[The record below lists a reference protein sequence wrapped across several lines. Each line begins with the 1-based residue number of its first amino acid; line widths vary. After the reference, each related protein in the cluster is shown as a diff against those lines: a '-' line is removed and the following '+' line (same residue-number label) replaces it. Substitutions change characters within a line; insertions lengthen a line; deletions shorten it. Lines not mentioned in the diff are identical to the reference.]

1 MTKTKRTHRDSMRGA
16 LRLIRAFGS
25 EISSEKKM
33 LGASA
38 FAVLCA
44 VVLRTLE
51 PWPLKFIY
59 DLLFHARE
67 HAWSAIL
74 LTHLGPQLLLAIM
87 ALSLVA
93 LRGLAGT
100 ADYAS
105 SVAMAQ
111 GTSRIMIQIRDRL
124 FRHLQS
130 LSIAFHSRNKTGD
143 LLTHVTYDTD
153 RLREVIV
160 TALVPFLTN
169 TLALSAMLAVMFWM
183 NWRLALVALLAFPV
197 VFFAVVRFTERIKE
211 VTRIQRAREGAIAA
225 TTAEAISSIRIVQAL
240 SLQERFLKTF
250 SAANSSSLQA
260 GIRAQQLSAGLQRMV
275 DLLAAIAT
283 AVVLWAGAQ
292 FVMSGR
298 LTPGDLIVFVSYL
311 RAAFKPI
318 RQLAKYLS
326 QMAKALVSGER
337 ILDLLHAVPEIQ
349 DRPDAKPA
357 PPFAGSLRFE
367 NVSFAYEPGKWVLRG
382 ISFEVKPGQR
392 VAVLGPS
399 GSGKSTLASLLLR
412 FHDPVE
418 GRVLLDSTDIRGYT
432 LESLRTQIST
442 VLQESLLFASTV
454 RENILYGA
462 TGASSEEIIRAA
474 NIANAHGFIMRMPQQ
489 YDTFLSERGASLSGG
504 QRQRIAIARA
514 AVRNAPIV
522 ILDEPTTGLD
532 RRNELDVE
540 RALKKL
546 TADCTTLLITHTPE
560 AARDADLILYL
571 SEGRIAEQGTHES
584 LMALDGEYAAL
595 FRHSPEVAR
604 KETPFAVNV

>member
-1 MTKTKRTHRDSMRGA
+1 MKKKRTTHDSLSGA
-16 LRLIRAFGS
+16 LRLVRSFRS
-25 EISSEKKM
+25 EIAREKKM
-33 LGASA
+33 VGASA
-38 FAVLCA
+38 AAVLCA

-59 DLLFHARE
+59 DLLFHAKE
-67 HAWSAIL
+67 HARSLTL
-74 LTHLGPQLLLAIM
+74 LTHLSPQVLLAVM

-111 GTSRIMIQIRDRL
+111 ATSRIMARIRDRL

-130 LSIAFHSRNKTGD
+130 LSIAFHGRNKTGD

-197 VFFAVVRFTERIKE
+197 VFFAVLRLTERIKE
-211 VTRIQRAREGAIAA
+211 VTRIQRSREGAIAA
-225 TTAEAISSIRIVQAL
+225 TTTEAISSIRIVQAL
-240 SLQERFLKTF
+240 SLQDRFLKIF
-250 SAANSSSLQA
+250 SVANNHSLQA
-260 GIRAQQLSAGLQRMV
+260 GTKAQQLSASLERTV
-275 DLLAAIAT
+275 DLLAAITT

-292 FVMSGR
+292 FVLNGR

-318 RQLAKYLS
+318 RQLAKYLG

-337 ILDLLHAVPEIQ
+337 ILDLLHTVPEIQ
-349 DRPDAKPA
+349 DRPDAQRA
-357 PPFAGSLRFE
+357 RPFAGHLRFE
-367 NVSFAYEPGKWVLRG
+367 NVSFAYEPGKWVLQD
-382 ISFEVKPGQR
+382 ISFEVQPGQR

-399 GSGKSTLASLLLR
+399 ASGKSTLASLLLR
-412 FHDPVE
+412 FHDPVT
-418 GRVLLDSTDIRGYT
+418 GRVLIDGVDIRDYT

-442 VLQESLLFASTV
+442 VLQESLLFASSV
-454 RENILYGA
+454 RDNILYGA
-462 TGASSEEIIRAA
+462 AGASAEEIIRAA
-474 NIANAHGFIMRMPQQ
+474 NIANAHDFILRMPQQ

-532 RRNELDVE
+532 RKNEQEVE
-540 RALKKL
+540 QALKRL
-546 TADCTTLLITHTPE
+546 TANCTTLLISHTPE
-560 AARDADLILYL
+560 AARDSDLILYL
-571 SEGRIAEQGTHES
+571 SEGRIAEKGTHES
-584 LMALDGEYAAL
+584 LLALDGEYAAL
-595 FRHSPEVAR
+595 FRHLPQDAR
-604 KETPFAVNV
+604 KERVCAINV

>member
-1 MTKTKRTHRDSMRGA
+1 MIGKRTTRDSLSGA
-16 LRLIRAFGS
+16 LRLVRAFRS
-25 EISSEKKM
+25 EIAGEKKM
-33 LGASA
+33 LGASVA
-38 FAVLCA
+38 AVLCA

-59 DLLFHARE
+59 DLLFHAKE
-67 HAWSAIL
+67 HAWSATL
-74 LTHLGPQLLLAIM
+74 LARLGPQLLLAVM

-111 GTSRIMIQIRDRL
+111 ATSRIMAGIRDRL
-124 FRHLQS
+124 FRHLQN
-130 LSIAFHSRNKTGD
+130 LSIAFHGRNKTGD

-183 NWRLALVALLAFPV
+183 NWRLALLALLAFPV
-197 VFFAVVRFTERIKE
+197 VFFAVLHLTERIKE
-211 VTRIQRAREGAIAA
+211 VTRIQRSREGAIAA
-225 TTAEAISSIRIVQAL
+225 TTTEAISSIRIVQAL
-240 SLQERFLKTF
+240 SLQDRFLKVF
-250 SAANSSSLQA
+250 SDANNHSLQA
-260 GIRAQQLSAGLQRMV
+260 GTKAQQLSASLQRTV

-283 AVVLWAGAQ
+283 AAVLWAGAQ
-292 FVMSGR
+292 FVMNGR

-318 RQLAKYLS
+318 RQLAKYLG
-326 QMAKALVSGER
+326 QMARALVSGER
-337 ILDLLHAVPEIQ
+337 ILDLLHTVPEIQ
-349 DRPDAKPA
+349 NRPGARPA
-357 PPFAGSLRFE
+357 TPFAGHLRFE
-367 NVSFAYEPGKWVLRG
+367 NVSFAYEPGKWVLRD
-382 ISFEVKPGQR
+382 ISFEVQPGQR

-418 GRVLLDSTDIRGYT
+418 GKVLIDGGDIRDYT

-442 VLQESLLFASTV
+442 VLQESLLFASSV
-454 RENILYGA
+454 RDNILYGA
-462 TGASSEEIIRAA
+462 SGATTEEILRAA
-474 NIANAHGFIMRMPQQ
+474 NIANAHDFILRMPQQ

-532 RRNELDVE
+532 RKNELEVE
-540 RALKKL
+540 QTLKKL
-546 TADCTTLLITHTPE
+546 TGNCTTLLITHTPE
-560 AARDADLILYL
+560 AAKDADLILYL

-584 LMALDGEYAAL
+584 LLALDGDYAAL
-595 FRHSPEVAR
+595 FRHSPPSTR
-604 KETPFAVNV
+604 KESVYAVNV

>member
-1 MTKTKRTHRDSMRGA
+1 MTTKKRKPRNSMGSA
-16 LRLIRAFGS
+16 LQLVRAFRR
-25 EISSEKKM
+25 EIAGEKKM
-33 LGASA
+33 LGVSA
-38 FAVLCA
+38 LAVLFA

-59 DLLFHARE
+59 DLVFQAKE

-74 LTHLGPQLLLAIM
+74 LTRLGPQVLLAVM
-87 ALSLVA
+87 ALSLVV

-111 GTSRIMIQIRDRL
+111 GTSRIMVQIRDRL
-124 FRHLQS
+124 FRHLQN
-130 LSIAFHSRNKTGD
+130 LSIAFHSRNETGD

-153 RLREVIV
+153 RLREVII

-169 TLALSAMLAVMFWM
+169 TLALSGMLVVMFWM

-197 VFFAVVRFTERIKE
+197 VFVAVVRLTERIKE
-211 VTRIQRAREGAIAA
+211 VTRIQRSREGAIAA
-225 TTAEAISSIRIVQAL
+225 TTTEAISSIRIVQAL

-250 SAANSSSLQA
+250 SAANNNSLQA
-260 GIRAQQLSAGLQRMV
+260 GTRAQQLSASLQRTV
-275 DLLAAIAT
+275 DLLAAVAT

-318 RQLAKYLS
+318 RQLARYLS

-337 ILDLLHAVPEIQ
+337 ILDLLRTVPEIQ
-349 DRPDAKPA
+349 DRPDARPA
-357 PPFAGSLRFE
+357 PPFAGYLCFE
-367 NVSFAYEPGKWVLRG
+367 NVSLAYEPGKWVLHD

-418 GRVLLDSTDIRGYT
+418 GRVLIDGTDIRDYT

-462 TGASSEEIIRAA
+462 AGASSEEIIRAA
-474 NIANAHGFIMRMPQQ
+474 KTANAHDFIMGMPQQ

-532 RRNELDVE
+532 RRNELEVE
-540 RALKKL
+540 QALKKL
-546 TADCTTLLITHTPE
+546 SANCTTLFITHTPE

-571 SEGRIAEQGTHES
+571 SEGRIAERGTHEN

-595 FRHSPEVAR
+595 FLHSPEGVE
-604 KETPFAVNV
+604 KETVFAVNV